1 MRSRSDLRHAAAP
14 APVVPYVDLGEG
26 WPAERV
32 ALMADLEAVFAS
44 GMFLGGDAVDALEER
59 LARYCGAR
67 HAVTL
72 DSGTDALMLSLKAH
86 GIGPGDEVITP
97 PNSFIASA
105 AAIVHVGATPVFA
118 DVRADQNI
126 DPDAVAAAI
135 TPRTRAIMPVHLTG
149 RVCDMARLKALAD
162 RHGLLIVEDA
172 AQAIGSAYDG
182 VRAGGFGGAGC
193 FSTHPLKNL
202 GGAGDGGFVTT
213 DDPAIAERLRR
224 LRNHG
229 LVDRNTAL
237 EWGYVSRMDALQA
250 AVLLRRMDRLD
261 QVIAARRRHAALYR
275 TSIDARQVFMP
286 PCAAAEFNT
295 FHLFVIQ
302 TECRDTLQIALKAQG
317 MGSAVHYPIP
327 IHLQPAAAS
336 LGYRHGDF
344 PVVEAQ
350 ADRIVS
356 LPVHQFLDEAAVLA
370 VAGAVNRFFG

>member
-1 MRSRSDLRHAAAP
+1 
-14 APVVPYVDLGEG
+14 
-26 WPAERV
+26 V
-32 ALMADLEAVFAS
+32 ADVSEVFA
-44 GMFLGGDAVDALEER
+44 GGTFLGGAAVELLEQR
-59 LARYCGAR
+59 LARYCGTR

-72 DSGTDALMLSLKAH
+72 DSGTDALMLALKAH

-97 PNSFIASA
+97 PNSFLAST

-118 DVRADQNI
+118 DVLPDQNI
-126 DPDAVAAAI
+126 DPAAIAAAI
-135 TPRTRAIMPVHLTG
+135 GPRTRAIMPVHLTG
-149 RVCDMARLKALAD
+149 RICDMEPIQALAR

-172 AQAIGSAYDG
+172 AQAIGSAYRG

-229 LVDRNTAL
+229 LADRNTSL
-237 EWGYVSRMDALQA
+237 EWGFVSRMDTLQA
-250 AVLLRRMDRLD
+250 AILLRRMERLD
-261 QVIAARRRHAALYR
+261 QVIATRRQHAELYR
-275 TSIDARQVFMP
+275 LALDPGHVFAP
-286 PCAAAEFNT
+286 PCRAHEFNT

-302 TECRDTLQIALKAQG
+302 AERRDALQAALRTDG
-317 MGSAVHYPIP
+317 IGSAVHYPVP

-336 LGYRHGDF
+336 LGYLRGDF

-350 ADRIVS
+350 ADRILS
-356 LPVHQFLDEAAVLA
+356 LPVHQFLDAAA
-370 VAGAVNRFFG
+370 IERVAARINRFFGS